1 MIGIS
6 MSSFPM
12 KQKYANPAASSRSM
26 PFPNGR
32 TLAVCDF
39 DGTVCTVDMGNAI
52 LNRFSRTKWTEIDRA
67 YCAREIGSRTAYRML
82 TPMLRASRQGM
93 IDFIRKNARLDP
105 EFPAFV
111 RFCRQHG
118 VDVMIL
124 SDGLDF
130 YIETFLKQ
138 FDLQGIDYYANRLSF
153 GREEALD
160 IDFPHSSEC
169 GSCGTCKSGIL
180 RRSRAGYDTVI
191 YVGDGFSDICPAREA
206 DCVFAKGV
214 LYEAC
219 MRNGTSCIRYE
230 HFGHVIDALQT
241 TFPSREAHRS

>member
-1 MIGIS
+1 MQRNRATSGVLDRVS
-6 MSSFPM
+6 PL
-12 KQKYANPAASSRSM
+12 PG
-26 PFPNGR
+26 GR
-32 TLAVCDF
+32 ALAVCDF

-52 LNRFSRTKWTEIDRA
+52 LNRFSRTKWKEIDRA
-67 YCAREIGSRTAYRML
+67 YCAREIGSLEAYRML
-82 TPMLRASRQGM
+82 TPILRGSRQGM
-93 IDFIRKNARLDP
+93 TDFVRKNARLDP

-111 RFCRQHG
+111 RFCREQDM
-118 VDVMIL
+118 DVMIL

-130 YIETFLKQ
+130 YIEAFLEQ

-153 GREEALD
+153 GKEEALD

-180 RRSRAGYDTVI
+180 RRCRASYDTVV

-206 DCVFAKGV
+206 DWVFAKGV

-219 MRNGTSCIRYE
+219 MRNGTSCTRYE
-230 HFGHVIDALQT
+230 HFGHVIDALRAAR
-241 TFPSREAHRS
+241 PPREARRS

>member
-1 MIGIS
+1 MRS
-6 MSSFPM
+6 APTNR
-12 KQKYANPAASSRSM
+12 KTADPADSTGAL
-26 PFPNGR
+26 PFRGGR

-52 LNRFSRTKWTEIDRA
+52 LNRFSRTKWEEIDRA
-67 YCAREIGSRTAYRML
+67 YCAREIGSLTAYRML
-82 TPMLRASRQGM
+82 TPILRGSRKGM
-93 IDFIRKNARLDP
+93 ADFVRKNARLDP

-111 RFCRQHG
+111 RFCRELG

-130 YIETFLKQ
+130 YIETFLEQ

-153 GREEALD
+153 GKEDALD
-160 IDFPHSSEC
+160 IDFPYSSEC

-180 RRSRAGYDTVI
+180 LRSRAEYDTVVYI
-191 YVGDGFSDICPAREA
+191 GDGFSDICPAREA

-219 MRNGTSCIRYE
+219 LRNGTACIRYE
-230 HFGHVIDALQT
+230 HFGDVIDALQAAWT
-241 TFPSREAHRS
+241 LREARRS